1 MLWVDRHDRA
11 YDWARKKR
19 CIINPSR
26 GNIQIY
32 DIEER
37 PAAADP
43 VEATSGTRTADQVIS
58 LPGYKSAGLF
68 NDVDDDTMKKIGVP
82 DELMTLIRGIR
93 SQEELD
99 AKARLLPHDVYEALS
114 FIASGISPEEVLR
127 ELFGDEAPVFAK
139 IDTGDFAAAL
149 DQPASK
155 EKFMVLDGEEGEQE
169 LKEMLAAPLEKWRVF
184 LHQSQRRM
192 VDKNYN
198 GPAQA
203 LGGAGTGKTV
213 VAMHRARWLAQNIL
227 QSPDGRILFT
237 TFTVNLAGDIRDN
250 LKKICTTEILNRIE
264 VVNLDKWVTDFL
276 KTQGYKYEIAYG
288 ARLSALWQEALAVA
302 PMEPALSPS
311 FYREEWDKVVKPQE
325 IRSLDDY
332 LKSSRLGR
340 GVRLDRKARAA
351 IWKVFERLACL
362 MNERGVRDAETAM
375 MEARVLLQDKGSI
388 LPYRAVVV
396 DEAQDFSVQAFKLI
410 RQIAGEEHEND
421 IFIVGDSHQRIYR
434 KKVILS
440 RCGINVRGRSR
451 SLKINYRTTEE
462 TRAWAYR
469 LLHGVSFDD
478 LDDGVDEGKGY
489 MSLMHGPKPEIHCFE
504 TFPEEMGFIKDY
516 LKRLQADRVDLM
528 NICLVARTQRLLDLY
543 GARLRDD
550 GIRTYEIKR
559 SKTED
564 RDLSGL
570 RLATMH
576 RVKGLE
582 FDYVI
587 MAGIND
593 GVVPLEKVLEESGDA
608 VTRQEA
614 ETAERSLLYV
624 ASTRAKKAAV
634 VTCHSTISRLLTFIL
649 PKEDPIGPR

>member
-1 MLWVDRHDRA
+1 MDNLACTVAISSDFLAAFAAVPKHEQGKVVDFLSKFHNNPTSSGINYEKIHSASDPKFRSVRIDESYRGIVLKPDEGNVYLLLWVDRHDRA

-192 VDKNYN
+192 VEKNYN

-203 LGGAGTGKTV
+203 FGGAGTGKTV
-213 VAMHRARWLAQNIL
+213 VAMHRARWLAQNIF
-227 QSPDGRILFT
+227 QSPDDRILFT
-237 TFTVNLAGDIRDN
+237 TFAVNLAGDIRDN
-250 LKKICTTEILNRIE
+250 LKKICTPEIMNRIE
-264 VVNLDKWVTDFL
+264 VVNLDKWVSDFL

-288 ARLSALWQEALAVA
+288 ERLNALWQEALAVA
-302 PMEPALSPS
+302 PMEPALPLS
-311 FYREEWDKVVKPQE
+311 FY
-325 IRSLDDY
+325 
-332 LKSSRLGR
+332 
-340 GVRLDRKARAA
+340 
-351 IWKVFERLACL
+351 
-362 MNERGVRDAETAM
+362 
-375 MEARVLLQDKGSI
+375 
-388 LPYRAVVV
+388 
-396 DEAQDFSVQAFKLI
+396 
-410 RQIAGEEHEND
+410 
-421 IFIVGDSHQRIYR
+421 
-434 KKVILS
+434 
-440 RCGINVRGRSR
+440 
-451 SLKINYRTTEE
+451 
-462 TRAWAYR
+462 
-469 LLHGVSFDD
+469 
-478 LDDGVDEGKGY
+478 
-489 MSLMHGPKPEIHCFE
+489 
-504 TFPEEMGFIKDY
+504 
-516 LKRLQADRVDLM
+516 
-528 NICLVARTQRLLDLY
+528 
-543 GARLRDD
+543 
-550 GIRTYEIKR
+550 
-559 SKTED
+559 
-564 RDLSGL
+564 
-570 RLATMH
+570 
-576 RVKGLE
+576 
-582 FDYVI
+582 
-587 MAGIND
+587 
-593 GVVPLEKVLEESGDA
+593 LEECK
-608 VTRQEA
+608 T
-614 ETAERSLLYV
+614 
-624 ASTRAKKAAV
+624 
-634 VTCHSTISRLLTFIL
+634 
-649 PKEDPIGPR
+649 